1 MVFLENRLHVLSVY
15 FCYLLFNCFFFC
27 LFGFFYYM
35 GIGSSYTLFFHFLIS
50 MHNMHG
56 SFVDFPMYFFFFL
69 FRFLFSKS
77 LRVCVFVCLFG
88 CIQYSFRIWSNEVN
102 STGDKKNTCLLK
114 SKQRCEFWT
123 NDNLSIWLTT
133 IVFVSFLL
141 PSHMPIFYVLHI
153 YIYISLG
160 LFFLKIIHYDY
171 YLASTVIF

>member
-1 MVFLENRLHVLSVY
+1 MCSLCISVTCCLIVFFSVY
-15 FCYLLFNCFFFC
+15 LVFFITWVLGLLTHCFFTSWYRC
-27 LFGFFYYM
+27 TICM
-35 GIGSSYTLFFHFLIS
+35 GASLIFLCIS
-50 MHNMHG
+50 
-56 SFVDFPMYFFFFL
+56 FFFSFD
-69 FRFLFSKS
+69 FYFWK
-77 LRVCVFVCLFG
+77 VCVFVCLFG